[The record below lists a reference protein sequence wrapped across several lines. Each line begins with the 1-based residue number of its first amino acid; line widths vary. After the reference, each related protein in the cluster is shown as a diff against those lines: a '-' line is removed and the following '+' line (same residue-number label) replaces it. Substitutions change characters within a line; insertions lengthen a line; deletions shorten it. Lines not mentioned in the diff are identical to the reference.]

1 MGQQRDSVMEVV
13 LGTVC
18 IMYDMETLPNETTD
32 SNLVEFQIMQGKGR
46 EEQIEDCKFYLI

>member
-1 MGQQRDSVMEVV
+1 MEVV